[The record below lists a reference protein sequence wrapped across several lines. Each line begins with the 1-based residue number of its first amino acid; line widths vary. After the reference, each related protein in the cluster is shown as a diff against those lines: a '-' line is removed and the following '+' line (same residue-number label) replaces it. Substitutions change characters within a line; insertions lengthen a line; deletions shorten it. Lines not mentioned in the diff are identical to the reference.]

1 MPPMHEALGRQKR
14 VVEHLEQHYL
24 GPIDG
29 PEELL
34 RNKPNATYLVGVLYP
49 VGIGA
54 GPEDEEERVQLAM
67 EATTAEDGTDGT
79 EEPSIDMANAY
90 QPSSSALSFIHDGD
104 SVDIDL
110 GYATYTEE
118 KTDTHTAWRRHGHHL
133 TGIHWKQGNVSGVP
147 GDGRVAVDVRCRPFG
162 QNSSL
167 VTVAISNTRV
177 APKNDEGVGHLHT
190 EDALYQVGM
199 TVRSVGGRILP
210 YRSVEDLRLDPE
222 QEELAVRYRH
232 RQVFAVGH
240 GTSVRWDHDDTGGCA
255 SVSLDPLPRYTVPT
269 VEAKKSTADILRL
282 GRLTWIQD
290 DTANVLS
297 ELRTFVDD
305 YRHWTQEQQD
315 QAQGLPDHHR
325 PAAGRITDRQSDAVE
340 RMHEGITLLEESS
353 SARDAFRLA
362 MAAMNEQMLQ
372 SNRSKATGAEEDTP
386 RREPTWRPF
395 QLGFILVALTST
407 AVADHRDRDL
417 VDLIWFPTGGGKTEA
432 YLGLAAFEIFRRRIE
447 HGIRGGGTAVITR
460 YTLRLLTTQQ
470 FQRAATLVCA
480 MERLRLTDPLA
491 RGMAP
496 FTIGL
501 WVGNATTPGTQKEA
515 INRFEATRRRE
526 IPDNPFQLTECPWCG
541 HRMMPATRSENAE
554 AYGAAHS
561 AGDIWLRCPDRTCRF
576 HDRLPVE
583 VVDERI
589 YKYPPTI
596 LLATV
601 DKFARLPFKQEAGV
615 LLGAGAKANEPPSL
629 ILQDEMHLLSGP
641 LGTTV
646 AIYDAAVLG
655 IIGEVGGRPKI
666 VASTATIRS
675 ADDQVKG
682 LMARKVQLFPPS
694 GLNEEDSY
702 FARPTEDP
710 NAPGRIYI
718 GLMPQAFTQSTSVVR
733 AMAAM
738 LEAPARAAQG
748 PQDVSG
754 ADAYWTAVAYHNS
767 LRELGRTVTL
777 IRDDVN
783 SLLATRRGPEG
794 RTRQIRGDGMVELT
808 SRVDAEDLPK
818 ALQRLGRSLDD
829 GDAVDVVACTN
840 MLSVGIDVPR
850 LALMLMNGQPKTTS
864 EYIQATSRVGRG
876 EVPGVIVTL
885 YRATRPRDRS
895 HYESFLGYHQ
905 ALYRSVEPTSVTPWS
920 AASRHRSLAAVLVT
934 MVRHLSPWREDSQAV
949 LFRADSNVVRN
960 VRETILEVVERSDP
974 DEYQA
979 TEEHL
984 DRLIDQWRIRTSPDP
999 DTGVSMLRYQPLRA
1013 QHDEPALMRAFDE
1026 DREGWA
1032 VMNSMRSVDLN
1043 INMKIIGEK
1052 A

>member
-1 MPPMHEALGRQKR
+1 MSAMHEALERQRR

-24 GPIDG
+24 GPLGG

-49 VGIGA
+49 QGIGA
-54 GPEDEEERVQLAM
+54 EAQVEELQTGVEESM
-67 EATTAEDGTDGT
+67 AEDGIDGV

-104 SVDIDL
+104 AVDIDL
-110 GYATYTEE
+110 QYATYHEQ
-118 KTDTHTAWRRHGHHL
+118 KSDTYTAWKRLGHS
-133 TGIHWKQGNVSGVP
+133 VSGIRCGEGAAPEIP
-147 GDGRVAVDVRCRPFG
+147 GDGRVALDVRWRPFG
-162 QNSSL
+162 PKSSL
-167 VTVAISNTRV
+167 VTVALSNTRE
-177 APKNDEGVGHLHT
+177 APKNDEGVGQLHT

-222 QEELAVRYRH
+222 QEELAVRYRN
-232 RQVFAVGH
+232 RQVYAVGH
-240 GTSVRWDHDDTGGCA
+240 GTSVRWVHDGAGGCS

-269 VEAKKSTADILRL
+269 VEAKKSTAEILRL
-282 GRLTWIQD
+282 DRLTQIQA
-290 DTANVLS
+290 DTASVLA

-305 YRHWTQEQQD
+305 YRSWTQEQKNQV
-315 QAQGLPDHHR
+315 QSLPAHHR
-325 PAAGRITDRQSDAVE
+325 QAADRITERQDGAVE
-340 RMHEGITLLEESS
+340 RMHAGINLLEESS
-353 SARDAFRLA
+353 AARDAFRLA
-362 MAAMNEQMLQ
+362 MAAMLEQMLQ
-372 SNRSKATGAEEDTP
+372 SRRNKDTGSERATSRT
-386 RREPTWRPF
+386 EPTWRPF
-395 QLGFILVALTST
+395 QLGFILLALTST
-407 AVADHRDRDL
+407 ADADHQDRDL

-432 YLGLAAFEIFRRRIE
+432 YLGLAAFEIFRRRIA

-480 MERLRLTDPLA
+480 MERLRATDPLA

-496 FTIGL
+496 FSIGL
-501 WVGNATTPGTQKEA
+501 WVGNETTPGTQKEA
-515 INRFEATRRRE
+515 IKRLDATRRRE
-526 IPDNPFQLTECPWCG
+526 IPDNPFQVTQCPWCG

-561 AGDIWLRCPDRTCRF
+561 AGDIWLRCPDRRCSF
-576 HDRLPVE
+576 HDRLPIE

-615 LLGAGAKANEPPSL
+615 LLGAGAGANEPPSL

-655 IIGEVGGRPKI
+655 IIEEVGGHPKI

-675 ADDQVKG
+675 AEDQVKG

-702 FARPTEDP
+702 FARPAEDGA
-710 NAPGRIYI
+710 APGRVYV

-733 AMAAM
+733 AMTAM
-738 LEAPARAAQG
+738 LEAPSRAAQG
-748 PQDVSG
+748 PQDVEG
-754 ADAYWTAVAYHNS
+754 MDAYWTAVAYHNS

-777 IRDDVN
+777 VRDDVN
-783 SLLATRRGPEG
+783 SLLATRRGPDG
-794 RTRQIRGDGMVELT
+794 HTRQIRGDGMVELT

-818 ALQRLGRSLDD
+818 ALQRLGQGLDA
-829 GDAVDVVACTN
+829 GDTVDVVACTN

-876 EVPGVIVTL
+876 DVPGVIVTL

-934 MVRHLSPWREDSQAV
+934 MVRHLSPWREDTQAV
-949 LFRADSNVVRN
+949 LFRADSNIVRN
-960 VRETILEVVERSDP
+960 IRKTILEVVKRSDP
-974 DEYQA
+974 NEYQA

-984 DRLIDQWRIRTSPDP
+984 DRLIDEWRIRASPDP
-999 DTGVSMLRYQPLRA
+999 DTGESTLRYQPLRA
-1013 QHDEPALMRAFDE
+1013 QQDEPALMRAFDE
-1026 DREGWA
+1026 NRDGWA
-1032 VMNSMRSVDLN
+1032 VMNSMRSVDSN

>member
-1 MPPMHEALGRQKR
+1 MNEAIERQKR

-24 GPIDG
+24 GPIGG

-34 RNKPNATYLVGVLYP
+34 RNRPDATYLVGVLYP
-49 VGIGA
+49 FGIGVEVEE
-54 GPEDEEERVQLAM
+54 PQPSTEENTDEE
-67 EATTAEDGTDGT
+67 GIDGT
-79 EEPSIDMANAY
+79 EEPAIDMANAY
-90 QPSSSALSFIHDGD
+90 HPSSSALSFIHDGTA
-104 SVDIDL
+104 VEIDL
-110 GYATYTEE
+110 RYATYSEE
-118 KTDTHTAWRRHGHHL
+118 KTDTHTAWRRQDHQF
-133 TGIHWKQGNVSGVP
+133 TGIRCEQGAVAGAP
-147 GDGRVAVDVRCRPFG
+147 GDGRVALNVLRRPFG

-167 VTVAISNTRV
+167 VTVAISNTRN
-177 APKNDEGVGHLHT
+177 APKNNDGEGQLRT
-190 EDALYQVGM
+190 DDCLYQVGM
-199 TVRSVGGRILP
+199 TVRSIGGRILP
-210 YRSVEDLRLDPE
+210 YRSVEDLRLDSE

-240 GTSVRWDHDDTGGCA
+240 GTSVRWEHNLADGCS
-255 SVSLDPLPRYTVPT
+255 SVSLDPLPRYTVLT
-269 VEAKKSTADILRL
+269 VKAKTSDAGILRL
-282 GRLTWIQD
+282 DRLTQIQD
-290 DTANVLS
+290 DTANVLA
-297 ELRTFVDD
+297 ELRTFVDE
-305 YRHWTQEQQD
+305 YRLWTEEQQD
-315 QAQGLPDHHR
+315 QARGLDEHYR
-325 PAAGRITDRQSDAVE
+325 PAAGRITDRQRNAID
-340 RMHEGITLLEESS
+340 RMHEGIILLESS
-353 SARDAFRLA
+353 PLDRDAFRLA
-362 MAAMNEQMLQ
+362 MSAMEEQMLQ
-372 SNRSKATGAEEDTP
+372 SARAKATSTERNQP
-386 RREPTWRPF
+386 RSEPTWRPF
-395 QLGFILVALTST
+395 QLGFMLVALAST
-407 AVADHRDRDL
+407 ADANHADRDL

-432 YLGLAAFEIFRRRIE
+432 YLGLAAFEIFRRRLQ

-480 MERLRLTDPLA
+480 MERLRATDPLA
-491 RGMAP
+491 QGMAP

-501 WVGNATTPGTQKEA
+501 WVGNGTTPGTQKKA
-515 INRFEATRRRE
+515 IKRLELTRRRE

-541 HRMMPATRSENAE
+541 HRMMPESRSEHAGD
-554 AYGAAHS
+554 YGAVHS
-561 AGDIWLRCPDRTCRF
+561 AGDIWLRCPDRTCLF

-615 LLGAGAKANEPPSL
+615 LLGAGTTTNEPPSL

-655 IIGEVGGRPKI
+655 IIGELGGHPKI

-675 ADDQVKG
+675 AEDQVRG

-694 GLNEEDSY
+694 GLNEDDSY
-702 FARPTEDP
+702 FARPVQDTG
-710 NAPGRIYI
+710 APGRTYI

-733 AMAAM
+733 AMGAM
-738 LEAPARAAQG
+738 LEAPGRAAQG
-748 PQDVSG
+748 AQDLKG

-767 LRELGRTVTL
+767 LRELGRTVNL
-777 IRDDVN
+777 VRDDVN
-783 SLLATRRGPEG
+783 SLLTTRRGPEG
-794 RTRQIRGDGMVELT
+794 RPRQIRGDGIVELT
-808 SRVDAEDLPK
+808 SHVDAEDLPK
-818 ALQRLGRSLDD
+818 ALQRLGRGLEK

-876 EVPGVIVTL
+876 DVPGVIVTL
-885 YRATRPRDRS
+885 YRASRPRDRS

-960 VRETILEVVERSDP
+960 VRETILDVVERSDP

-979 TEEHL
+979 TQEHL

-999 DTGVSMLRYQPLRA
+999 DTGESTLRYQPLRA
-1013 QHDEPALMRAFDE
+1013 KYGEPALMRAFAE
-1026 DREGWA
+1026 DRNGWA
-1032 VMNSMRSVDLN
+1032 VMNSMRSVDSN

>member
-1 MPPMHEALGRQKR
+1 MNEALERQKR
-14 VVEHLEQHYL
+14 VVEHLEQQYL
-24 GPIDG
+24 GPLDG

-34 RNKPNATYLVGVLYP
+34 RNKPNSTYLVGVLYP
-49 VGIGA
+49 VGIGL
-54 GPEDEEERVQLAM
+54 GIGEEEPRTHD
-67 EATTAEDGTDGT
+67 ETTTGEDGIDGT
-79 EEPSIDMANAY
+79 EEPAIDMANAY
-90 QPSSSALSFIHDGD
+90 QPSSSALSFIHDGEA
-104 SVDIDL
+104 VDIDL
-110 GYATYTEE
+110 VYATYGEE
-118 KTDTHTAWRRHGHHL
+118 KTDTHTAWRRQGHQFSGIRREQGAI
-133 TGIHWKQGNVSGVP
+133 TGTV
-147 GDGRVAVDVRCRPFG
+147 GDGRVALDVRWRRFG
-162 QNSSL
+162 RNSSL
-167 VTVAISNTRV
+167 VTVAISNTRE
-177 APKNDEGVGHLHT
+177 APKSDEGEGQLRT
-190 EDALYQVGM
+190 EDCLYQVGM

-232 RQVFAVGH
+232 REVFAVGH
-240 GTSVRWDHDDTGGCA
+240 GTSVRWTRDGADACS
-255 SVSLDPLPRYTVPT
+255 SVSLEPLPRYTVPI
-269 VEAKKSTADILRL
+269 VGANKSTADVLRL
-282 GRLTWIQD
+282 DRLTRIQD
-290 DTANVLS
+290 DTPAVLA
-297 ELRTFVDD
+297 ELRAFVND
-305 YRHWTQEQQD
+305 YHEWARAQQD
-315 QAQGLPDHHR
+315 QARGLADHHR
-325 PAAGRITDRQSDAVE
+325 LAAQRITDRQSVAVD
-340 RMHEGITLLEESS
+340 RMHQGIALLENSS
-353 SARDAFRLA
+353 TARDAFRLA
-362 MAAMNEQMLQ
+362 MTAMREQMVQ
-372 SNRSKATGAEEDTP
+372 SDRRKAPGTEEDEP
-386 RREPTWRPF
+386 RAKPTWRPF
-395 QLGFILVALTST
+395 QLGFMLVALAST
-407 AVADHRDRDL
+407 AVADHRDRDV

-432 YLGLAAFEIFRRRIE
+432 YLGLAAFEIFRRRLE

-480 MERLRLTDPLA
+480 MECLRATDPLVK
-491 RGMAP
+491 GMAP

-515 INRFEATRRRE
+515 IKRLEATRRRE
-526 IPDNPFQLTECPWCG
+526 TPDNPFQLTECPWCG
-541 HRMMPATRSENAE
+541 HRMMPAIRSEHAG
-554 AYGAAHS
+554 AYGADHS
-561 AGDIWLRCPDRTCRF
+561 AGDIWLRCPDRNCRF
-576 HDRLPVE
+576 HNRLPVE

-601 DKFARLPFKQEAGV
+601 DKFARLPFRQEAGV
-615 LLGAGAKANEPPSL
+615 LLGAGTTSNEPPSL

-655 IIGEVGGRPKI
+655 IISEVGGHPKI

-675 ADDQVKG
+675 AEDQVRG
-682 LMARKVQLFPPS
+682 LMAREVQLFPPS

-702 FARPTEDP
+702 FARPVQDP
-710 NAPGRIYI
+710 DAPGRTYI

-748 PQDVSG
+748 PQDIDG
-754 ADAYWTAVAYHNS
+754 LDAYWTAVAYHNS

-777 IRDDVN
+777 VRDDVN
-783 SLLATRRGPEG
+783 SLLATRRGSEG
-794 RTRQIRGDGMVELT
+794 RARQIRGDGMVELT

-818 ALQRLGRSLDD
+818 ALRRLGRGLDE

-840 MLSVGIDVPR
+840 MLSVGIDIPR

-876 EVPGVIVTL
+876 DVPGIIVTL
-885 YRATRPRDRS
+885 YRSTRPRDRS

-949 LFRADSNVVRN
+949 LFQANANVVRN
-960 VRETILEVVERSDP
+960 VRETILNVVERSDP
-974 DEYQA
+974 DEYRA
-979 TEEHL
+979 TKEHL

-999 DTGVSMLRYQPLRA
+999 DTGESTLRYQPLRA
-1013 QHDEPALMRAFDE
+1013 KNEEPALMRAFDE
-1026 DREGWA
+1026 DRDGWA
-1032 VMNSMRSVDLN
+1032 VMNSMRSVDSN
-1043 INMKIIGEK
+1043 INMKIVGEK

>member
-1 MPPMHEALGRQKR
+1 MNEALERQQR
-14 VVEHLEQHYL
+14 VVEHLQQQYL
-24 GPIDG
+24 GPVEG
-29 PEELL
+29 PEEVL
-34 RNKPNATYLVGVLYP
+34 RNRPNATYLVGVLYP
-49 VGIGA
+49 VGIGL
-54 GPEDEEERVQLAM
+54 EDEPLQPVTEESM
-67 EATTAEDGTDGT
+67 GEDGN
-79 EEPSIDMANAY
+79 EEPAIDMANAY
-90 QPSSSALSFIHDGD
+90 QPSSSALSFIHDGEA
-104 SVDIDL
+104 VDIDL
-110 GYATYTEE
+110 EYATYSEE
-118 KTDTHTAWRRHGHHL
+118 KTDNHAVWRRQGHHFS
-133 TGIHWKQGNVSGVP
+133 GVRCEQGAVTGVP
-147 GDGRVAVDVRCRPFG
+147 GDGGVALDVRWRPFG

-167 VTVAISNTRV
+167 VTVAVSNNRK
-177 APKNDEGVGHLHT
+177 APKNEEGEGQLRT
-190 EDALYQVGM
+190 EDCLYQVRM
-199 TVRSVGGRILP
+199 TARSLGGRILP

-240 GTSVRWDHDDTGGCA
+240 GTSVRWEQDETGACS
-255 SVSLDPLPRYTVPT
+255 SVALDPLPRYVVPT
-269 VEAKKSTADILRL
+269 VEAKKSNADILRL
-282 GRLTWIQD
+282 DRLNRVQD
-290 DTANVLS
+290 DTPAVLAD
-297 ELRTFVDD
+297 LRAFVDE
-305 YRHWTQEQQD
+305 YRLWAQEQQSEI
-315 QAQGLPDHHR
+315 QGLAEHYR
-325 PAAGRITDRQSDAVE
+325 PAAERITQRQRQAVN
-340 RMHEGITLLEESS
+340 RMHEGINLLEVSS
-353 SARDAFRLA
+353 KARDAFRLA
-362 MAAMNEQMLQ
+362 MTVMREQMLQ
-372 SNRSKATGAEEDTP
+372 SARPQAPDSKKNNSI
-386 RREPTWRPF
+386 REPTWRPF
-395 QLGFILVALTST
+395 QLGFILVALSST
-407 AVADHRDRDL
+407 ADTDHPDRDL

-432 YLGLAAFEIFRRRIE
+432 YLGLAAFEIFRRRLE
-447 HGIRGGGTAVITR
+447 HGDRGGGTAVITR

-480 MERLRLTDPLA
+480 MERLRTTDPLA

-515 INRFEATRRRE
+515 INRLEATRRRE
-526 IPDNPFQLTECPWCG
+526 VPDNPFQLTECPWCG
-541 HRMMPATRSENAE
+541 HRMMPETRSEHAGS
-554 AYGAAHS
+554 YGAAHS
-561 AGDIWLRCPDRTCRF
+561 AGDIWLRCPDRSCHF

-615 LLGAGAKANEPPSL
+615 LLGAGASANEPPSL

-655 IIGEVGGRPKI
+655 IIGEVGGHPKI

-675 ADDQVKG
+675 AEDQVKG

-694 GLNEEDSY
+694 GLNEENSY
-702 FARPTEDP
+702 FARPSQDP
-710 NAPGRIYI
+710 DTPGRTYM

-733 AMAAM
+733 AMGAM
-738 LEAPARAAQG
+738 LEAPSRAAQG
-748 PQDVSG
+748 PQDQDG
-754 ADAYWTAVAYHNS
+754 KDAYWTAVAYHNS

-777 IRDDVN
+777 VRDDVN
-783 SLLATRRGPEG
+783 SLLATRRGPEEK
-794 RTRQIRGDGMVELT
+794 TRQIRGDGMVELT

-818 ALQRLGRSLDD
+818 ALQRLGQSLDK

-876 EVPGVIVTL
+876 AVPGVIVTL

-934 MVRHLSPWREDSQAV
+934 MVRHLSRWRDDSEAA

-960 VRETILEVVERSDP
+960 VRETILDVVERSDP
-974 DEYQA
+974 DEHDA
-979 TEEHL
+979 TREHL
-984 DRLIDQWRIRTSPDP
+984 DRLIEQWRIRASPDP
-999 DTGVSMLRYQPLRA
+999 DTGESTLRYQPLRGKY
-1013 QHDEPALMRAFDE
+1013 DEPALMRAFDE
-1026 DREGWA
+1026 DRAGWP
-1032 VMNSMRSVDLN
+1032 VMNSMRSVDSN
-1043 INMKIIGEK
+1043 VNMKIIGEK

>member
-1 MPPMHEALGRQKR
+1 MHEALERQQR
-14 VVEHLEQHYL
+14 VLEHLEQHYL
-24 GPIDG
+24 GPMDG

-49 VGIGA
+49 TGIGA
-54 GPEDEEERVQLAM
+54 EDEDVHAGGEQS
-67 EATTAEDGTDGT
+67 TIGDGSDSIDGV
-79 EEPSIDMANAY
+79 EEPAIDMANAY

-104 SVDIDL
+104 AVDIDL

-118 KTDTHTAWRRHGHHL
+118 RADTHAVWRRHGHHID
-133 TGIHWKQGNVSGVP
+133 GVRCEQGGVPEVP
-147 GDGRVAVDVRCRPFG
+147 GDGRVALDVRWRPFG
-162 QNSSL
+162 PDSSL
-167 VTVAISNTRV
+167 VTVAVSNTRR
-177 APKNDEGVGHLHT
+177 APKNAEGQGQLHT

-222 QEELAVRYRH
+222 QEELAVRYRQ

-240 GTSVRWDHDDTGGCA
+240 GTSVRWHQDDTEGCS

-269 VEAKKSTADILRL
+269 VEAKKSTAGVLRL
-282 GRLTWIQD
+282 DRLTRIQD
-290 DTANVLS
+290 DTANVLT
-297 ELRTFVDD
+297 ELRAFVED
-305 YRHWTQEQQD
+305 YDAWTKEQKALAND
-315 QAQGLPDHHR
+315 LPDHHR
-325 PAAGRITDRQSDAVE
+325 PAAVRITGRQSDAVE
-340 RMHEGITLLEESS
+340 RMHEGITLLEDSS
-353 SARDAFRLA
+353 TARDAFRLA
-362 MAAMNEQMLQ
+362 MTAMRGQMLQ
-372 SNRSKATGAEEDTP
+372 SSRPKATGVEKDTP
-386 RREPTWRPF
+386 PREPTWRPF
-395 QLGFILVALTST
+395 QLGFILVALAST
-407 AVADHRDRDL
+407 ADAEHRHRDL

-432 YLGLAAFEIFRRRIE
+432 YLGLAAFEIFRRRLE

-480 MERLRLTDPLA
+480 MERLRVSDPLA
-491 RGMAP
+491 RCMAP
-496 FTIGL
+496 FSIGL
-501 WVGNATTPGTQKEA
+501 WVGNETTPGTQEKA
-515 INRFEATRRRE
+515 IKRLEATRRRE

-541 HRMMPATRSENAE
+541 HRMMPATRSDKAE

-561 AGDIWLRCPDRTCRF
+561 AGDIWLRCPDRSCHF

-615 LLGAGAKANEPPSL
+615 LLGAGAGTNEPPSL

-675 ADDQVKG
+675 AEDQVKG
-682 LMARKVQLFPPS
+682 LMARNVQLFPPS
-694 GLNEEDSY
+694 GLNEENSY
-702 FARPTEDP
+702 FARPAEDP
-710 NAPGRIYI
+710 NTPGRTYI

-733 AMAAM
+733 AMGAM
-738 LEAPARAAQG
+738 LEAPARAAYG
-748 PQDVSG
+748 PEDAKG
-754 ADAYWTAVAYHNS
+754 IDAYWTAVAYHNS

-777 IRDDVN
+777 VRDDVN
-783 SLLATRRGPEG
+783 SLLATRRSAEG
-794 RTRQIRGDGMVELT
+794 RTRQIRGDGLVELT

-818 ALQRLGRSLDD
+818 ALQRLGRGLDE

-876 EVPGVIVTL
+876 EVPGIIVTL

-920 AASRHRSLAAVLVT
+920 SASRHRSLAAVLVT
-934 MVRHLSPWREDSQAV
+934 MVRHLSPWRNDSQAV
-949 LFRADSNVVRN
+949 DFRPDSNVVRN
-960 VRETILEVVERSDP
+960 VRATILEVVERSDP

-979 TEEHL
+979 TQEHL

-999 DTGVSMLRYQPLRA
+999 DTGESTLRYEPMRGK
-1013 QHDEPALMRAFDE
+1013 HEEPALMRAFDQE
-1026 DREGWA
+1026 RDGWA
-1032 VMNSMRSVDLN
+1032 VMNSMRSVDSN

-1052 A
+1052 P

>member
-1 MPPMHEALGRQKR
+1 MPPMHKALERQQR
-14 VVEHLEQHYL
+14 VVDHLEQHYL
-24 GPIDG
+24 GPMGG
-29 PEELL
+29 PDELL
-34 RNKPNATYLVGVLYP
+34 KNKPNATYLVGVLYP
-49 VGIGA
+49 MGIGA
-54 GPEDEEERVQLAM
+54 EDEGEEAESGV
-67 EATTAEDGTDGT
+67 EETTAEDGIDGT
-79 EEPSIDMANAY
+79 QEPAIDMANAY

-104 SVDIDL
+104 ALDIEL
-110 GYATYTEE
+110 RYATYSEE
-118 KTDTHTAWRRHGHHL
+118 SVDAHTAWRRHGHQIP
-133 TGIHWKQGNVSGVP
+133 GIRCRQGTVPEVP
-147 GDGRVAVDVRCRPFG
+147 GDGRVALDVRWRPFG
-162 QNSSL
+162 KNTSL
-167 VTVAISNTRV
+167 VTVAIKNTRE
-177 APKNDEGVGHLHT
+177 APKNDEGIGQLRT

-199 TVRSVGGRILP
+199 TVCSIGGHILP

-222 QEELAVRYRH
+222 QEELAVRYRR

-240 GTSVRWDHDDTGGCA
+240 GTSVRWDLDDTGGCS

-269 VEAKKSTADILRL
+269 VEAKKSTDDILRL
-282 GRLTWIQD
+282 NRLTRIQD
-290 DTANVLS
+290 DTANVLA
-297 ELRTFVDD
+297 ELRTFVND
-305 YRHWTQEQQD
+305 YRLWTQEQKD
-315 QAQGLPDHHR
+315 LAEGLADHHR
-325 PAAGRITDRQSDAVE
+325 PAAGRITDRQTNAVE
-340 RMHEGITLLEESS
+340 RMHEGITLLEDSS
-353 SARDAFRLA
+353 TARDAFRLA
-362 MAAMNEQMLQ
+362 MAAMQEQMIQSRRLQ
-372 SNRSKATGAEEDTP
+372 STGAENKTTRPD
-386 RREPTWRPF
+386 PTWRPF
-395 QLGFILVALTST
+395 QLGFILVALAST
-407 AVADHRDRDL
+407 ADGDHPDRDL

-432 YLGLAAFEIFRRRIE
+432 YLGLAAFEIFRRRLE

-480 MERLRLTDPLA
+480 MECLRKTDPLA
-491 RGMAP
+491 HGMAP

-515 INRFEATRRRE
+515 IKRLEATRRRE

-541 HRMMPATRSENAE
+541 HRMMPTTRSEEAE
-554 AYGAAHS
+554 AYGAVHS

-576 HDRLPVE
+576 HERLPVE

-601 DKFARLPFKQEAGV
+601 DKFARLPYMEEAGV
-615 LLGAGAKANEPPSL
+615 LLGAGVSANEPPSL

-646 AIYDAAVLG
+646 AIYDAAILG
-655 IIGEVGGRPKI
+655 IIGEVGGHPKI

-675 ADDQVKG
+675 AEEQVKG

-702 FARPTEDP
+702 FARPTQDP
-710 NAPGRIYI
+710 NAPGRTYI

-733 AMAAM
+733 AMAAL
-738 LEAPARAAQG
+738 LESPGRAAQG
-748 PQDVSG
+748 PDDAEG
-754 ADAYWTAVAYHNS
+754 TDAYWTAVAYHNS

-777 IRDDVN
+777 VRDDVN

-794 RTRQIRGDGMVELT
+794 STRQIRGDGLVELT
-808 SRVDAEDLPK
+808 SRVDAEELPK
-818 ALQRLGRSLDD
+818 ALQRLGRTLNE
-829 GDAVDVVACTN
+829 GNAVDVVACTN

-876 EVPGVIVTL
+876 DVPGIIVTL

-920 AASRHRSLAAVLVT
+920 AASRHRSLAAVLVI
-934 MVRHLSPWREDSQAV
+934 MIRHLSPWRDESQAAR
-949 LFRADSNVVRN
+949 FQADSNVVRN
-960 VRETILEVVERSDP
+960 VRETILEVVKQSDP

-984 DRLIDQWRIRTSPDP
+984 DRLIHEWRIRTSPDP
-999 DTGVSMLRYQPLRA
+999 DTGITTLRYQPRRGKP
-1013 QHDEPALMRAFDE
+1013 DEPALMRAFDE
-1026 DREGWA
+1026 DRHGWA
-1032 VMNSMRSVDLN
+1032 VMNSMRSVDSN

>member
-1 MPPMHEALGRQKR
+1 MPAMNEAVERQKR
-14 VVEHLEQHYL
+14 VIEHLEQQYL
-24 GPIDG
+24 GPIEG

-34 RNKPNATYLVGVLYP
+34 RNRPNVTYLVGVLYP
-49 VGIGA
+49 AGIGVEVEEVQ
-54 GPEDEEERVQLAM
+54 PSTEDNPGEEEI
-67 EATTAEDGTDGT
+67 DGI
-79 EEPSIDMANAY
+79 EESTFDMANAY
-90 QPSSSALSFIHDGD
+90 QPTSSALSFIHDGEA
-104 SVDIDL
+104 VDIDL

-118 KTDTHTAWRRHGHHL
+118 KIDTHIAWRRKGHQFS
-133 TGIHWKQGNVSGVP
+133 GIRCDQRAVAAAP
-147 GDGRVAVDVRCRPFG
+147 GDGRVALDVRWRPFG
-162 QNSSL
+162 LNSSL

-177 APKNDEGVGHLHT
+177 APKNEQGEGLLRT
-190 EDALYQVGM
+190 EDCLYQVCM
-199 TVRSVGGRILP
+199 TVRSIGGRILP

-240 GTSVRWDHDDTGGCA
+240 GTSVRWEHDGSGGCS

-269 VEAKKSTADILRL
+269 VKAKTSDAGILRL
-282 GRLTWIQD
+282 HRLTRIQD
-290 DTANVLS
+290 DTANVLA
-297 ELRTFVDD
+297 ELRTFVDE
-305 YRHWTQEQQD
+305 YRLWTQDQQD
-315 QAQGLPDHHR
+315 QAQGLDKHHQ
-325 PAAGRITDRQSDAVE
+325 PAAGRITDRQRAAVD
-340 RMHEGITLLEESS
+340 RMHEGITLLEDSPN
-353 SARDAFRLA
+353 ARHAFRLA
-362 MAAMNEQMLQ
+362 MSAMHEQMLQ
-372 SNRSKATGAEEDTP
+372 SDRVKATGSEGNKP

-395 QLGFILVALTST
+395 QLGFILVALAST
-407 AVADHRDRDL
+407 ADGNHPDRDL

-432 YLGLAAFEIFRRRIE
+432 YLGLAAFEIFRRRLE

-480 MERLRLTDPLA
+480 MERLRAIDPLA
-491 RGMAP
+491 QGMAP

-515 INRFEATRRRE
+515 IKRLELTRRRE

-541 HRMMPATRSENAE
+541 HRMMPETRSEQAGD
-554 AYGAAHS
+554 YGAVHS
-561 AGDIWLRCPDRTCRF
+561 AGDIWLRCPDRTCLF

-589 YKYPPTI
+589 YRYPPTI

-615 LLGAGAKANEPPSL
+615 LLGAGTTANEPPSL

-655 IIGEVGGRPKI
+655 IIEEVGGRPKI

-675 ADDQVKG
+675 AEDQVKG
-682 LMARKVQLFPPS
+682 LMARNVQLFPPS

-702 FARPTEDP
+702 FARPVQDP
-710 NAPGRIYI
+710 NAPGRTYI

-733 AMAAM
+733 AMGAM
-738 LEAPARAAQG
+738 LEAPWRAAQG
-748 PQDVSG
+748 PQDLRG
-754 ADAYWTAVAYHNS
+754 TDAYWTAVAYHNS

-777 IRDDVN
+777 VRDDVN

-818 ALQRLGRSLDD
+818 TLRRLGRGLDK

-876 EVPGVIVTL
+876 DIPGLIVTL
-885 YRATRPRDRS
+885 YRASRPRDRS

-905 ALYRSVEPTSVTPWS
+905 ALYRGVEPTSVTPWS

-934 MVRHLSPWREDSQAV
+934 MVRHLSPWREDPQAV

-960 VRETILEVVERSDP
+960 VRETILNVVEHSDP

-979 TEEHL
+979 TQEHL
-984 DRLIDQWRIRTSPDP
+984 DRLITQWRIRTSPDP
-999 DTGVSMLRYQPLRA
+999 DTGESTLRYEPLRA
-1013 QHDEPALMRAFDE
+1013 KYGEPALMRAFDE
-1026 DREGWA
+1026 DRDGWA
-1032 VMNSMRSVDLN
+1032 VMNSMRSVDSN
-1043 INMKIIGEK
+1043 VNMKIIGEK

>member
-1 MPPMHEALGRQKR
+1 MNEALERQKR
-14 VVEHLEQHYL
+14 VVEHLEQQYL
-24 GPIDG
+24 GPVEG

-34 RNKPNATYLVGVLYP
+34 RNRPNATYLVGVLYP
-49 VGIGA
+49 MGIGVEVEELQPSTEA
-54 GPEDEEERVQLAM
+54 NPGEEEV
-67 EATTAEDGTDGT
+67 DGT
-79 EEPSIDMANAY
+79 EESAIDMANAY
-90 QPSSSALSFIHDGD
+90 QPTSSALSFIHDGEA
-104 SVDIDL
+104 VDIDL
-110 GYATYTEE
+110 RYATYAEE
-118 KTDTHTAWRRHGHHL
+118 KIDTHLAWRRKGHQFS
-133 TGIHWKQGNVSGVP
+133 GIRCDERVFAATP
-147 GDGRVAVDVRCRPFG
+147 GDGRVAVDVRWRPFG

-167 VTVAISNTRV
+167 VTVAIRNTAV
-177 APKNDEGVGHLHT
+177 APKNDEGEGLLRT
-190 EDALYQVGM
+190 QDCLYQVGM

-240 GTSVRWDHDDTGGCA
+240 GTSVRWEHDGSDSCS

-269 VEAKKSTADILRL
+269 VKAKTSDAGILRL
-282 GRLTWIQD
+282 HRLTQIQD
-290 DTANVLS
+290 DTANILA
-297 ELRTFVDD
+297 ELRSFVDE
-305 YRHWTQEQQD
+305 YRLWAQEQQD
-315 QAQGLPDHHR
+315 QARGLDKHHQ
-325 PAAGRITDRQSDAVE
+325 PAAGRITDRQRAAAD
-340 RMHEGITLLEESS
+340 RMHEGITLLEDSS

-362 MAAMNEQMLQ
+362 MSAMHEQMLQ
-372 SNRSKATGAEEDTP
+372 SDRAKASGFDGNRP

-407 AVADHRDRDL
+407 ADANHPDRDL

-432 YLGLAAFEIFRRRIE
+432 YLGLAAFEIFRRRLE

-480 MERLRLTDPLA
+480 MERLRANDPLA
-491 RGMAP
+491 QGMAP

-515 INRFEATRRRE
+515 IKRLELTRRRE

-541 HRMMPATRSENAE
+541 HRMMPRSRSEQAE
-554 AYGAAHS
+554 DYGAVHS
-561 AGDIWLRCPDRTCRF
+561 AGDIWLRCPDRTCLF

-601 DKFARLPFKQEAGV
+601 DKFARLPFKHEAGV
-615 LLGAGAKANEPPSL
+615 LLGAGTTGNEPPSL

-675 ADDQVKG
+675 AEDQVKG
-682 LMARKVQLFPPS
+682 LMSRDVQLFPPS

-702 FARPTEDP
+702 FARPVQDP
-710 NAPGRIYI
+710 NAPGRTYI

-733 AMAAM
+733 ALGAM
-738 LEAPARAAQG
+738 LEAPWRAAQG
-748 PQDVSG
+748 PQDVKG
-754 ADAYWTAVAYHNS
+754 TDAYWTAVAYHNS

-777 IRDDVN
+777 VRDDVN
-783 SLLATRRGPEG
+783 SLLATRVGPEG

-808 SRVDAEDLPK
+808 SRVNAEDLPN
-818 ALQRLGRSLDD
+818 ALRRLGRGLDK

-876 EVPGVIVTL
+876 DIPGLIVTL
-885 YRATRPRDRS
+885 YRASRPRDRS
-895 HYESFLGYHQ
+895 HYESFLSYHQ

-960 VRETILEVVERSDP
+960 IRQTILDVVERSDP

-979 TEEHL
+979 TREHL

-999 DTGVSMLRYQPLRA
+999 DTGESTLRYQPLRA
-1013 QHDEPALMRAFDE
+1013 KYGEPALMRAFDE
-1026 DREGWA
+1026 DRDGWA
-1032 VMNSMRSVDLN
+1032 VMNSMRSVDSSV
-1043 INMKIIGEK
+1043 NMKIIGEK

>member
-1 MPPMHEALGRQKR
+1 MPVMHEALERQQR
-14 VVEHLEQHYL
+14 VIEHLEQHYL

-34 RNKPNATYLVGVLYP
+34 RNKPNGTYLVGVLYP

-54 GPEDEEERVQLAM
+54 EDEEVEVQTGVEETA
-67 EATTAEDGTDGT
+67 AEDGIDGT
-79 EEPSIDMANAY
+79 EEPAIDMANAY
-90 QPSSSALSFIHDGD
+90 HPSSSALSFIHDGD
-104 SVDIDL
+104 ALDIDL
-110 GYATYTEE
+110 GYGTYSEE
-118 KTDTHTAWRRHGHHL
+118 SVDAHTAWRRHGHHVP
-133 TGIHWKQGNVSGVP
+133 GIRYERGSVTETI
-147 GDGRVAVDVRCRPFG
+147 GDGRVALDVRWRPFG
-162 QNSSL
+162 PNSSL
-167 VTVAISNTRV
+167 VTVAIRNTRA
-177 APKNDEGVGHLHT
+177 APKNDEGVGQLRT

-199 TVRSVGGRILP
+199 TVRSIGGRILP

-222 QEELAVRYRH
+222 QEELAVRYRD

-240 GTSVRWDHDDTGGCA
+240 GTSVRWDLDDAGGCV
-255 SVSLDPLPRYTVPT
+255 SVSLDPIPRYTVPT
-269 VEAKKSTADILRL
+269 VEAKKSTAEILRL
-282 GRLTWIQD
+282 KRLTQVQD
-290 DTANVLS
+290 DVENVLA
-297 ELRTFVDD
+297 ELRTFVDG
-305 YRHWTQEQQD
+305 YRDWTLEQQG
-315 QAQGLPDHHR
+315 QAQALPGHHR
-325 PAAGRITDRQSDAVE
+325 PAAGRITDRQREAVE
-340 RMHEGITLLEESS
+340 RMHEGISLLEESS

-362 MAAMNEQMLQ
+362 MAAMHEQMHQ
-372 SNRSKATGAEEDTP
+372 SNLVKGKGDEKEASQ
-386 RREPTWRPF
+386 REPMWRPF

-407 AVADHRDRDL
+407 ANANHPDRDL

-480 MERLRLTDPLA
+480 MERLRATDPLV

-515 INRFEATRRRE
+515 IKRFEATRRRD

-541 HRMMPATRSENAE
+541 QRMMPATRSEKAE
-554 AYGAAHS
+554 AYGAYHS
-561 AGDIWLRCPDRTCRF
+561 AGDIWLRCPDRACFF

-583 VVDERI
+583 VIDERI

-615 LLGAGAKANEPPSL
+615 LLGAGAGANEPPSL

-655 IIGEVGGRPKI
+655 IIGEVGGHPKI

-675 ADDQVKG
+675 AEDQVKG

-694 GLNEEDSY
+694 GLDEEDSY
-702 FARPTEDP
+702 FARPAQNL
-710 NAPGRIYI
+710 NALGRTYI

-738 LEAPARAAQG
+738 LEAPARASLG
-748 PQDVSG
+748 PQDVAG
-754 ADAYWTAVAYHNS
+754 TDAYWTAVAYHNS

-777 IRDDVN
+777 VRDDVN
-783 SLLATRRGPEG
+783 SLLSTRRGPEG

-808 SRVDAEDLPK
+808 SRVDAEELPK
-818 ALQRLGRSLDD
+818 ALQRLGYGLDK

-876 EVPGVIVTL
+876 DVPGVIVTL

-920 AASRHRSLAAVLVT
+920 AASRRRSLAGVLVT

-949 LFRADSNVVRN
+949 LFQADSNVVRN
-960 VRETILEVVERSDP
+960 VRDTILEVVERSDP

-984 DRLIDQWRIRTSPDP
+984 DRLIDQWRIRTSPNP
-999 DTGVSMLRYQPLRA
+999 DTGKSTLRYQPLPG
-1013 QHDEPALMRAFDE
+1013 QNDEPALMRAFDE
-1026 DREGWA
+1026 ARDGWA
-1032 VMNSMRSVDLN
+1032 VMNSMRSVDSN

>member
-1 MPPMHEALGRQKR
+1 MNEAVERQKR
-14 VVEHLEQHYL
+14 VVEHLEQQYL
-24 GPIDG
+24 GPIGG

-34 RNKPNATYLVGVLYP
+34 RNRPDATYLVGVLYP
-49 VGIGA
+49 LGIGV
-54 GPEDEEERVQLAM
+54 EVEEPQPSTGENTG
-67 EATTAEDGTDGT
+67 EEGIDGT
-79 EEPSIDMANAY
+79 EEPAIDMANAY
-90 QPSSSALSFIHDGD
+90 HPSSSALSFIHDGKA
-104 SVDIDL
+104 VEIDL
-110 GYATYTEE
+110 RYATYSEE
-118 KTDTHTAWRRHGHHL
+118 KTDTHTAWRRQGH
-133 TGIHWKQGNVSGVP
+133 QVSGIRCEQGAVAEAL
-147 GDGRVAVDVRCRPFG
+147 GDGRIALDVLRRPFG

-167 VTVAISNTRV
+167 VTVAIRNTRH
-177 APKNDEGVGHLHT
+177 APKNDDGEGQLRT
-190 EDALYQVGM
+190 EDCLYQVGM
-199 TVRSVGGRILP
+199 TVRSIGGRILP

-240 GTSVRWDHDDTGGCA
+240 GTSVRWDHDGSGGCA

-269 VEAKKSTADILRL
+269 VEAKTSDAGILRL
-282 GRLTWIQD
+282 DRLTQIQD
-290 DTANVLS
+290 DTANVLA
-297 ELRTFVDD
+297 ELRTFVDE
-305 YRHWTQEQQD
+305 YRLWTEEQQD
-315 QAQGLPDHHR
+315 QARGLDEHHR
-325 PAAGRITDRQSDAVE
+325 PAAGRITDRQRGAVD
-340 RMHEGITLLEESS
+340 RMHEGITLLEGSPL
-353 SARDAFRLA
+353 ARDAFRLA
-362 MAAMNEQMLQ
+362 MSAMHEQMLQ
-372 SNRSKATGAEEDTP
+372 SDRAKAAGPEGNQS

-407 AVADHRDRDL
+407 ADVNHPDRDL

-432 YLGLAAFEIFRRRIE
+432 YLGLAAFEIFRRRLQ

-480 MERLRLTDPLA
+480 MERLRATDPLA
-491 RGMAP
+491 QGMAP

-501 WVGNATTPGTQKEA
+501 WVGNGTTPGTQKEA
-515 INRFEATRRRE
+515 IKRLDLTRRRE

-541 HRMMPATRSENAE
+541 HRMMPETRSEHAGD
-554 AYGAAHS
+554 YGAVHS
-561 AGDIWLRCPDRTCRF
+561 AGDIWLRCPDRTCLF

-615 LLGAGAKANEPPSL
+615 LLGAGTTANEPPSL

-655 IIGEVGGRPKI
+655 IIGEVGGHPKI

-675 ADDQVKG
+675 AEDQVKG
-682 LMARKVQLFPPS
+682 LMARKVELFPPS
-694 GLNEEDSY
+694 GLNEDDSY
-702 FARPTEDP
+702 FARPVQDP
-710 NAPGRIYI
+710 DAPGRTYI

-733 AMAAM
+733 AMGAM
-738 LEAPARAAQG
+738 LEAPGRAAQG
-748 PQDVSG
+748 PQDLKG

-777 IRDDVN
+777 VRDDVN
-783 SLLATRRGPEG
+783 SLLTTRRGPEG
-794 RTRQIRGDGMVELT
+794 KTRQIRGDGIVELT

-818 ALQRLGRSLDD
+818 ALQRLGRGLDK

-876 EVPGVIVTL
+876 DVPGVIVTL
-885 YRATRPRDRS
+885 YRASRPRDRS

-960 VRETILEVVERSDP
+960 VRETILDVVERSDP

-979 TEEHL
+979 TQEHL

-999 DTGVSMLRYQPLRA
+999 DTGTSTLRYQPLRA
-1013 QHDEPALMRAFDE
+1013 KYGEPALMRAFDE
-1026 DREGWA
+1026 DRDGWA
-1032 VMNSMRSVDLN
+1032 VMNSMRSVDSN

>member
-1 MPPMHEALGRQKR
+1 MNEAVERQKR
-14 VVEHLEQHYL
+14 VVAHLEQQYL
-24 GPIDG
+24 GPMEG

-34 RNKPNATYLVGVLYP
+34 RNRPNASYLVGVLYP
-49 VGIGA
+49 AGIGVEA
-54 GPEDEEERVQLAM
+54 EERQLSTKEDPGEEEI
-67 EATTAEDGTDGT
+67 DGS
-79 EEPSIDMANAY
+79 EESAIDMANAY
-90 QPSSSALSFIHDGD
+90 QPASSALSFIHDGEA
-104 SVDIDL
+104 VDIDL
-110 GYATYTEE
+110 EYATYSEE
-118 KTDTHTAWRRHGHHL
+118 KIDTHIAWRRQGHQFS
-133 TGIHWKQGNVSGVP
+133 GIRCDQRTVAEAP
-147 GDGRVAVDVRCRPFG
+147 GDGRVALDVRSRPFG
-162 QNSSL
+162 LNSSL

-177 APKNDEGVGHLHT
+177 APKDGEGEGQLRT
-190 EDALYQVGM
+190 EDCLYQVGM
-199 TVRSVGGRILP
+199 TVRSIGGRILP

-240 GTSVRWDHDDTGGCA
+240 GTSVRWEHDGSGRCA
-255 SVSLDPLPRYTVPT
+255 AVSLDPLPRYNVPT
-269 VEAKKSTADILRL
+269 VKAKTSDAGILRL
-282 GRLTWIQD
+282 ARLTKIQD
-290 DTANVLS
+290 DTAGVLT
-297 ELRTFVDD
+297 ELRTFVDE
-305 YRHWTQEQQD
+305 YRLWTQEQQD
-315 QAQGLPDHHR
+315 QAQGLDKQHH
-325 PAAGRITDRQSDAVE
+325 PAAGRITDRQRVAVE
-340 RMHEGITLLEESS
+340 RMHEGITLLEGSP

-362 MAAMNEQMLQ
+362 MSAMHEQMLQ
-372 SNRSKATGAEEDTP
+372 SDRAKATASEGNRP
-386 RREPTWRPF
+386 RHEPTWRPF

-407 AVADHRDRDL
+407 ADANHPDRDL

-432 YLGLAAFEIFRRRIE
+432 YLGLAAFEIFRRRLE
-447 HGIRGGGTAVITR
+447 HGIKGGGTAVITR

-480 MERLRLTDPLA
+480 MERLRSNDPLA
-491 RGMAP
+491 QGMAP

-515 INRFEATRRRE
+515 IKRLELTRRRE

-541 HRMMPATRSENAE
+541 HRMMPEAWSEQAGD
-554 AYGAAHS
+554 YGAVHS
-561 AGDIWLRCPDRTCRF
+561 AGDIWLRCPDRTCLF

-583 VVDERI
+583 VIDERI
-589 YKYPPTI
+589 YRYPPTF

-615 LLGAGAKANEPPSL
+615 LLGAGTTANQPPSL

-675 ADDQVKG
+675 AEDQVRG
-682 LMARKVQLFPPS
+682 LMARNVQLFPPS

-702 FARPTEDP
+702 FARPVQDP
-710 NAPGRIYI
+710 NTPGRTYI

-733 AMAAM
+733 AMGAM
-738 LEAPARAAQG
+738 LEAPWRAAQG
-748 PQDVSG
+748 PHDLEG
-754 ADAYWTAVAYHNS
+754 TDAYWTAVAYHNS

-777 IRDDVN
+777 VRDDVN
-783 SLLATRRGPEG
+783 SLLTTRPGPEG

-818 ALQRLGRSLDD
+818 ALRRLGRGLDK
-829 GDAVDVVACTN
+829 GDVVDVVACTN

-876 EVPGVIVTL
+876 DVPGIIITL
-885 YRATRPRDRS
+885 YRASRPRDRS

-934 MVRHLSPWREDSQAV
+934 MVRHLSPWRGDSQAA

-960 VRETILEVVERSDP
+960 IRETILDVVERSDP

-979 TEEHL
+979 TQEHL

-999 DTGVSMLRYQPLRA
+999 DTGESTLRYQPLRA
-1013 QHDEPALMRAFDE
+1013 KYEEPALMRDFDE
-1026 DREGWA
+1026 DRDGWA
-1032 VMNSMRSVDLN
+1032 VMNSMRSVDSN

>member
-1 MPPMHEALGRQKR
+1 MPAMNEAVERQNR
-14 VVEHLEQHYL
+14 VVEHLEQQYL
-24 GPIDG
+24 GPIEG

-34 RNKPNATYLVGVLYP
+34 RNRPNATYLVGVLYP
-49 VGIGA
+49 VGIGV
-54 GPEDEEERVQLAM
+54 EVEEPQPSTE
-67 EATTAEDGTDGT
+67 ENTGEEGIDGT
-79 EEPSIDMANAY
+79 EEPTIDMANAY
-90 QPSSSALSFIHDGD
+90 HPSSSALSFIHDGD
-104 SVDIDL
+104 AVEVDL
-110 GYATYTEE
+110 SYATYGEE
-118 KTDTHTAWRRHGHHL
+118 KTGTHTAWRRQGHQL
-133 TGIHWKQGNVSGVP
+133 SGIRCEQGTVAGLPEDGPVALNV
-147 GDGRVAVDVRCRPFG
+147 RWRPFG
-162 QNSSL
+162 ENTSL
-167 VTVAISNTRV
+167 VTVAISNTRS
-177 APKNDEGVGHLHT
+177 APESDGERQLRT
-190 EDALYQVGM
+190 EDCLYQVGM
-199 TVRSVGGRILP
+199 TVRSIGGRILP
-210 YRSVEDLRLDPE
+210 YRTVEDLRLDQE
-222 QEELAVRYRH
+222 QEELAVRYRN
-232 RQVFAVGH
+232 RQVYAVGH
-240 GTSVRWDHDDTGGCA
+240 GTSVRWQHDGAHGCS
-255 SVSLDPLPRYTVPT
+255 SVSSDPLPRYTVPT
-269 VEAKKSTADILRL
+269 VEAKRSDSNILRL
-282 GRLTWIQD
+282 DRLTRIQE
-290 DTANVLS
+290 DTASVLA
-297 ELRTFVDD
+297 ELRTFVDE
-305 YRHWTQEQQD
+305 YGLWTQEQQD
-315 QAQGLPDHHR
+315 LALELEEHHR
-325 PAAGRITDRQSDAVE
+325 PAAQRITDRQSDAVD
-340 RMHEGITLLEESS
+340 RMHEGINLLAGSS
-353 SARDAFRLA
+353 TARSAFRLA
-362 MAAMNEQMLQ
+362 MSAMKEQMLQ
-372 SNRSKATGAEEDTP
+372 SARAKTVGSEATAPE
-386 RREPTWRPF
+386 REPTWRPF

-407 AVADHRDRDL
+407 ADADHADRDL

-432 YLGLAAFEIFRRRIE
+432 YLGLAAFEIFRRRLH

-480 MERLRLTDPLA
+480 MERLRSTDPLA
-491 RGMAP
+491 QGMAP

-515 INRFEATRRRE
+515 IKRLELTRKRE

-541 HRMMPATRSENAE
+541 YRMMPETKSEHAGD
-554 AYGAAHS
+554 YGAVHS
-561 AGDIWLRCPDRTCRF
+561 AGDIWLRCPDRTCLF

-615 LLGAGAKANEPPSL
+615 LLGAGTSANEPPSL

-655 IIGEVGGRPKI
+655 IIGEVGGHPKI

-675 ADDQVKG
+675 AEDQVKG
-682 LMARKVQLFPPS
+682 LMAREVELFPPS

-702 FARPTEDP
+702 FARPVQDTD
-710 NAPGRIYI
+710 ASGRTYI

-733 AMAAM
+733 AIGAM
-738 LEAPARAAQG
+738 LEAPRRAAQG
-748 PQDVSG
+748 PQDLKG
-754 ADAYWTAVAYHNS
+754 ADAYWTAVAYHSS

-777 IRDDVN
+777 VRDDVN

-794 RTRQIRGDGMVELT
+794 GTRQIRGDGMVELT
-808 SRVDAEDLPK
+808 SRVDAEELPK
-818 ALQRLGRSLDD
+818 ALQRLGRGLEK

-885 YRATRPRDRS
+885 FRASRPRDRS

-934 MVRHLSPWREDSQAV
+934 MVRHLSPWRDDAQAV
-949 LFRADSNVVRN
+949 LFQADSNVVRN
-960 VRETILEVVERSDP
+960 VRETILDVVKRSDP
-974 DEYQA
+974 DEYRA
-979 TEEHL
+979 TLEHL
-984 DRLIDQWRIRTSPDP
+984 DRLINQWRVRTSPDP
-999 DTGVSMLRYQPLRA
+999 DTGESTLRYQPLRSNPK
-1013 QHDEPALMRAFDE
+1013 EPALMRAFDE
-1026 DREGWA
+1026 DRHGWA
-1032 VMNSMRSVDLN
+1032 VMNSMRSVDSN
-1043 INMKIIGEK
+1043 VNMKIIGEK

>member
-1 MPPMHEALGRQKR
+1 VPAMNEAVERQKR
-14 VVEHLEQHYL
+14 VVEHLEQQYL
-24 GPIDG
+24 GPIEG

-34 RNKPNATYLVGVLYP
+34 RNRPNATYLVGVLYP
-49 VGIGA
+49 VGIGVEA
-54 GPEDEEERVQLAM
+54 EELQASTEDNPGEEEM
-67 EATTAEDGTDGT
+67 DGT
-79 EEPSIDMANAY
+79 EDLAIDMANAY
-90 QPSSSALSFIHDGD
+90 QPSSSALSFIHDGEA
-104 SVDIDL
+104 VDIDL
-110 GYATYTEE
+110 GYATYSEE
-118 KTDTHTAWRRHGHHL
+118 KTDTHMAWRRQGHQFS
-133 TGIHWKQGNVSGVP
+133 GIRCEQRAVAGAP
-147 GDGRVAVDVRCRPFG
+147 GDGRVALDVRWRPFG

-177 APKNDEGVGHLHT
+177 APKNDEGEGQLRT
-190 EDALYQVGM
+190 EDCLYQVGM
-199 TVRSVGGRILP
+199 TVRSIGGRVLP

-240 GTSVRWDHDDTGGCA
+240 GTSVRWEHDGIGGCS

-269 VEAKKSTADILRL
+269 VEAKTSDAGILRL
-282 GRLTWIQD
+282 DRLTQIQD
-290 DTANVLS
+290 DTADVLA
-297 ELRTFVDD
+297 ELRTFIDE
-305 YRHWTQEQQD
+305 YRLWTQEQQD
-315 QAQGLPDHHR
+315 QARGLDEHHR
-325 PAAGRITDRQSDAVE
+325 PAAGRITDRQRDAVD
-340 RMHEGITLLEESS
+340 RMHEGIILLEGSS

-362 MAAMNEQMLQ
+362 MSAMHEQMLQ
-372 SNRSKATGAEEDTP
+372 SDRAKAAGSEGNKL

-407 AVADHRDRDL
+407 ADVNHPDRDL

-432 YLGLAAFEIFRRRIE
+432 YLGLAAFEIFRRRLE

-480 MERLRLTDPLA
+480 MERLRASDPLA
-491 RGMAP
+491 QGMAP

-515 INRFEATRRRE
+515 IKRLELTRRRE

-541 HRMMPATRSENAE
+541 HRMMPETRSERAGD
-554 AYGAAHS
+554 YGAVHS
-561 AGDIWLRCPDRTCRF
+561 AGDIWLRCPDRNCLF

-589 YKYPPTI
+589 YTYPPTI

-615 LLGAGAKANEPPSL
+615 LLGAGTTANEPPSL

-655 IIGEVGGRPKI
+655 IIGEVGGHPKI

-675 ADDQVKG
+675 AEDQVKG
-682 LMARKVQLFPPS
+682 LMARNVQLFPPS

-702 FARPTEDP
+702 FARPAQDP
-710 NAPGRIYI
+710 NAPGRTYI

-733 AMAAM
+733 AMGAM
-738 LEAPARAAQG
+738 LEAPGRAAHG
-748 PQDVSG
+748 PQDLKG
-754 ADAYWTAVAYHNS
+754 TDAYWTAVAYHNS

-777 IRDDVN
+777 VRDDVN

-794 RTRQIRGDGMVELT
+794 RVRQIRGDGMVELT

-818 ALQRLGRSLDD
+818 ALQRLGRGLDK

-840 MLSVGIDVPR
+840 MLSVGIDVSR

-876 EVPGVIVTL
+876 DVPGVIVTL
-885 YRATRPRDRS
+885 YRASRPRDRS

-905 ALYRSVEPTSVTPWS
+905 SLYRSVEPTSVTPWS

-960 VRETILEVVERSDP
+960 VRETILDVVERSDP

-979 TEEHL
+979 TQEHL

-999 DTGVSMLRYQPLRA
+999 DTGESTLRYQPLRA
-1013 QHDEPALMRAFDE
+1013 KYGEPALMRAFDE
-1026 DREGWA
+1026 DRDGWA
-1032 VMNSMRSVDLN
+1032 VMNSMRSVDSN

>member
-1 MPPMHEALGRQKR
+1 MNEAVQRQQR
-14 VVEHLEQHYL
+14 VVEHLEQQYL
-24 GPIDG
+24 GPIEG

-34 RNKPNATYLVGVLYP
+34 RNRPNATYLVGVLYP
-49 VGIGA
+49 VGVGV
-54 GPEDEEERVQLAM
+54 EDDEPDLSTEEHTSQE
-67 EATTAEDGTDGT
+67 EIDGTAE
-79 EEPSIDMANAY
+79 PAIDMANAY
-90 QPSSSALSFIHDGD
+90 QPSSSALSFIHDGEG
-104 SVDIDL
+104 VDVDL
-110 GYATYTEE
+110 SYATYSEE
-118 KTDTHTAWRRHGHHL
+118 KTDTQIAWRRQGHQFSHIL
-133 TGIHWKQGNVSGVP
+133 CGPGADTVAP
-147 GDGRVAVDVRCRPFG
+147 GDGRVVLDVRRRSFG
-162 QNSSL
+162 PNSWL
-167 VTVAISNTRV
+167 ITIAIRNTRV
-177 APKNDEGVGHLHT
+177 APKNEDGEGQLRT
-190 EDALYQVGM
+190 EDCLYQVGM
-199 TVRSVGGRILP
+199 TVRSIAGRILP
-210 YRSVEDLRLDPE
+210 YMTVEDLRLDPE

-232 RQVFAVGH
+232 RKVFAVGH
-240 GTSVRWDHDDTGGCA
+240 GTSVRWEHDGAGGCS
-255 SVSLDPLPRYTVPT
+255 SVSLAPLPHFTVPPIQ
-269 VEAKKSTADILRL
+269 AKTSDDAILRLDRLARIQDNTADIL
-282 GRLTWIQD
+282 
-290 DTANVLS
+290 A

-305 YRHWTQEQQD
+305 YRSWTQEQQNE
-315 QAQGLPDHHR
+315 AQGLSERHR
-325 PAAGRITDRQSDAVE
+325 EAAGRITERQRGAVE
-340 RMHEGITLLEESS
+340 RMHEGVNLLESSS

-362 MAAMNEQMLQ
+362 MSAMHEQMLH
-372 SNRSKATGAEEDTP
+372 SDHTKASGSERNKPKRA
-386 RREPTWRPF
+386 PTWRPF

-407 AVADHRDRDL
+407 ADTNHPDRDL

-432 YLGLAAFEIFRRRIE
+432 YLGLAAFEIFRRRLE
-447 HGIRGGGTAVITR
+447 QGIRGGGTAVITR

-480 MERLRLTDPLA
+480 MERLRARDSLA
-491 RGMAP
+491 KGMAP

-501 WVGNATTPGTQKEA
+501 WVGNATTPGTQEEA
-515 INRFEATRRRE
+515 IKRLELTRRRE

-541 HRMMPATRSENAE
+541 HRMMPETRSDQARD
-554 AYGAAHS
+554 YGAVHS
-561 AGDIWLRCPDRTCRF
+561 AGDIWLRCPDRSCHF

-615 LLGAGAKANEPPSL
+615 LLGAGPTANEPPSL

-646 AIYDAAVLG
+646 AIYDAAILG
-655 IIGEVGGRPKI
+655 IIGEVGGHPKI

-675 ADDQVKG
+675 AEDQVKG
-682 LMARKVQLFPPS
+682 LMARNVQLFPPS

-702 FARPTEDP
+702 FARPTQDP
-710 NAPGRIYI
+710 NAPGRTYI

-733 AMAAM
+733 AMGAM
-738 LEAPARAAQG
+738 LEAPWRAARG
-748 PQDVSG
+748 RDDLKGV
-754 ADAYWTAVAYHNS
+754 DAYWTAVAYHNS

-777 IRDDVN
+777 VRDDVN
-783 SLLATRRGPEG
+783 SLLATRRGVEG

-808 SRVDAEDLPK
+808 SRVDAQDLPK
-818 ALQRLGRSLDD
+818 ALQRLERGLDK

-876 EVPGVIVTL
+876 DVPGIIVTM
-885 YRATRPRDRS
+885 YRASRPRDRS

-905 ALYRSVEPTSVTPWS
+905 SLYRSVEPTSVTPWS

-934 MVRHLSPWREDSQAV
+934 MVRHLSPWRDDSQAV

-960 VRETILEVVERSDP
+960 VRETILDVVQRSDP

-999 DTGVSMLRYQPLRA
+999 DTGESALLYQPSRGKY
-1013 QHDEPALMRAFDE
+1013 EKPALMRKFDE

-1032 VMNSMRSVDLN
+1032 VMNSMRSVDSN

-1052 A
+1052 S

>member
-1 MPPMHEALGRQKR
+1 VPAMNEAIERQKR
-14 VVEHLEQHYL
+14 VVEHLEQQYL
-24 GPIDG
+24 GPIEG

-34 RNKPNATYLVGVLYP
+34 RNRPDATYLVGVLYP
-49 VGIGA
+49 AGIGA
-54 GPEDEEERVQLAM
+54 EVEELQPSVEHNPSEQ
-67 EATTAEDGTDGT
+67 DIDGT
-79 EEPSIDMANAY
+79 EESAIDMANAY
-90 QPSSSALSFIHDGD
+90 QPTSSALSFIHDGEA
-104 SVDIDL
+104 VDIDL
-110 GYATYTEE
+110 VYATYVEE
-118 KTDTHTAWRRHGHHL
+118 KTDTHSAWRRQGHQFS
-133 TGIHWKQGNVSGVP
+133 GIRCDQRAIAPVP
-147 GDGRVAVDVRCRPFG
+147 GDGRVTLDVRSRPFG
-162 QNSSL
+162 LNSSL

-177 APKNDEGVGHLHT
+177 APKNDQGEGLLRT
-190 EDALYQVGM
+190 EDCLYQVGM
-199 TVRSVGGRILP
+199 TVRSIGGRILP
-210 YRSVEDLRLDPE
+210 YRSVEDLRLDKE
-222 QEELAVRYRH
+222 EEELAVRYRH
-232 RQVFAVGH
+232 RKVFAVGH
-240 GTSVRWDHDDTGGCA
+240 GTSVRWERDASGGCS

-269 VEAKKSTADILRL
+269 VKAMASDSGILRL
-282 GRLTWIQD
+282 SRLTQIQD
-290 DTANVLS
+290 DTADVLA
-297 ELRTFVDD
+297 ELRTFVDE
-305 YRHWTQEQQD
+305 YGVWTQEQQD
-315 QAQGLPDHHR
+315 QARELDKQHQT
-325 PAAGRITDRQSDAVE
+325 AAGRITDRQRTAVD
-340 RMHEGITLLEESS
+340 RMHEGITLLEGSS
-353 SARDAFRLA
+353 TSRDAFRLA
-362 MAAMNEQMLQ
+362 MSAMHEQMLQ
-372 SNRSKATGAEEDTP
+372 SDRAEASGSEENKP
-386 RREPTWRPF
+386 KREPTWRPF
-395 QLGFILVALTST
+395 QLGFILVSLAST
-407 AVADHRDRDL
+407 ADANHPHRDL

-432 YLGLAAFEIFRRRIE
+432 YLGLAAFEIFRRRLE

-480 MERLRLTDPLA
+480 MERLRASDPLVQ
-491 RGMAP
+491 GMAP

-501 WVGNATTPGTQKEA
+501 WVGNKTTPGTQKDA
-515 INRFEATRRRE
+515 IKRLELTRRRE

-541 HRMMPATRSENAE
+541 HRMMPKTRSEQAGD
-554 AYGAAHS
+554 YGAVHS
-561 AGDIWLRCPDRTCRF
+561 AGDIWLRCPDRTCLF

-589 YKYPPTI
+589 YRYPPTI

-615 LLGAGAKANEPPSL
+615 LLGAGTTANEPPSL

-641 LGTTV
+641 LGTTA

-675 ADDQVKG
+675 AEDQVKG
-682 LMARKVQLFPPS
+682 LMARNVQLFPPS

-702 FARPTEDP
+702 FARPVHDP
-710 NAPGRIYI
+710 NAPGRTYI

-733 AMAAM
+733 AMGAM
-738 LEAPARAAQG
+738 LEAPWRAAQG
-748 PQDVSG
+748 PQDLKG
-754 ADAYWTAVAYHNS
+754 TDAYWTAVAYHNS

-777 IRDDVN
+777 VRDDVN

-808 SRVDAEDLPK
+808 SHVNAEDLPK
-818 ALQRLGRSLDD
+818 ALGRLGRGLDE

-850 LALMLMNGQPKTTS
+850 LSLMLMNGQPKTTS

-876 EVPGVIVTL
+876 DVPGVIVTL
-885 YRATRPRDRS
+885 YRASRPRDRS

-920 AASRHRSLAAVLVT
+920 AASRHRSLAAVLVI
-934 MVRHLSPWREDSQAV
+934 MVRHLSPWRDDSQAV

-960 VRETILEVVERSDP
+960 VRETILDVVGRADP

-979 TEEHL
+979 TQEHL

-999 DTGVSMLRYQPLRA
+999 DTGESTLRYQPLRA
-1013 QHDEPALMRAFDE
+1013 KYGEPALMRAFDE
-1026 DREGWA
+1026 DRDGWA
-1032 VMNSMRSVDLN
+1032 VMNSMRSVDSN
-1043 INMKIIGEK
+1043 VNMKIIGEK